1 MEYLKISHRIRAQRP
16 KEIFSLNKPQQL
28 WESAGTRAFCLGCA
42 VSAFWSIF
50 NGFLRNSLA
59 CGTVQPF
66 QEVFLLVEFDSS
78 ILIVYCLALISR
90 NSCIP
95 SISWYSSLAF
105 PPVVQIWWL
114 LAPKKINTAVIKN
127 SEVSTCRVQKL
138 SGHVMVAMSSFIC
151 SNHPLSNSV
160 SIFIFSCCLSVSYVA
175 FLTRHW
181 IH

>member
-1 MEYLKISHRIRAQRP
+1 MWNIWKTRIELEHRGQRTSFLWISHSSF
-16 KEIFSLNKPQQL
+16 ENQL
-28 WESAGTRAFCLGCA
+28 EPEL
-42 VSAFWSIF
+42 SAFWSIF

-95 SISWYSSLAF
+95 SVSWYSSLAF
-105 PPVVQIWWL
+105 PPVVQICWL

-127 SEVSTCRVQKL
+127 NEVSTCRVQKL
-138 SGHVMVAMSSFIC
+138 LGHVMVAMSSFIC

-160 SIFIFSCCLSVSYVA
+160 SIFLFSCFLSVSYVA